1 MMKIALACDHG
12 GFDYKEKL
20 KSVLMSEGYEVKD
33 FGCYSSD
40 SVDYPDMAYPCAKA
54 VASGEAERGIVIC
67 GTGIGVSI
75 VANKVE
81 GIRCALCSDL
91 FSAEATRQHNDS
103 NMLAMGGR
111 VISEELMLK
120 IAKVWLET
128 PFSQDERHI
137 RRIEKVM
144 DIDKHR

>member
-20 KSVLMSEGYEVKD
+20 KAVLLEEGYEVTD
-33 FGCYSSD
+33 FGCMSAD
-40 SVDYPDMAYPCAKA
+40 SVDYPEMAYPCAKA
-54 VASGEAERGIVIC
+54 VSNREADRGIVIC

-91 FSAEATRQHNDS
+91 FSAQATREHNDS

-111 VISEELMLK
+111 VISEELMLQ

-128 PFSQDERHI
+128 PFSNDERHM
-137 RRIEKVM
+137 RRIAKVM
-144 DIDKHR
+144 EIDKHR

>member
-1 MMKIALACDHG
+1 MMKVALACDHG

-20 KSVLMSEGYEVKD
+20 KAVLVEQGYEVTD
-33 FGCYSSD
+33 FGCHSKD
-40 SVDYPDMAYPCAKA
+40 AVDYPEMAYPCAKA
-54 VASGEAERGIVIC
+54 VANGEVDCGIVIC

-75 VANKVE
+75 VANKVN

-91 FSAEATRQHNDS
+91 FSAQATREHNDS

-111 VISEELMLK
+111 VISEELMLE

-128 PFSQDERHI
+128 PFSNDERHM
-137 RRIEKVM
+137 RRIEKM
-144 DIDKHR
+144 MNIEKTR

>member
-12 GFDYKEKL
+12 GFDYKETL
-20 KSVLMSEGYEVKD
+20 KATLLKEGYEVKD
-33 FGCYSSD
+33 FGCYSAE
-40 SVDYPDMAYPCAKA
+40 SVDYPEMAYPCAKA
-54 VASGEAERGIVIC
+54 VSNGEADRGIVIC

-91 FSAEATRQHNDS
+91 FSAQATREHNDS

-111 VISEELMLK
+111 VISEEMMLK

-128 PFSQDERHI
+128 PFSNDERHM
-137 RRIEKVM
+137 RRIAKVM

>member
-1 MMKIALACDHG
+1 MMKVALACDHG

-20 KSVLMSEGYEVKD
+20 KAVLVSEGYEVTD
-33 FGCYSSD
+33 FGCYSAA
-40 SVDYPDMAYPCAKA
+40 SVDYPEMAYPCAKA
-54 VASGEAERGIVIC
+54 VSKGEADRGIVIC

-91 FSAEATRQHNDS
+91 FSAQATREHNDS

-128 PFSQDERHI
+128 PFSNDERHM
-137 RRIEKVM
+137 RRIEKM
-144 DIDKHR
+144 MNIDKNR

>member
-12 GFDYKEKL
+12 GFNYKEKL
-20 KSVLMSEGYEVKD
+20 KSVLLSEGYEVKD
-33 FGCYSSD
+33 FGCYSAD

-54 VASGEAERGIVIC
+54 VSAQEVDRGIVIC

-75 VANKVE
+75 VSNKVE

-91 FSAEATRQHNDS
+91 FSAQATREHNDS

-111 VISEELMLK
+111 VISEEMMLK

-128 PFSQDERHI
+128 PFSNDERHL
-137 RRIEKVM
+137 RRIAKVM
-144 DIDKHR
+144 EIDQHR

>member
-1 MMKIALACDHG
+1 MMKVALACDHG

-20 KSVLMSEGYEVKD
+20 KTVLVSEGYEVTD
-33 FGCYSSD
+33 FGCYSTA
-40 SVDYPDMAYPCAKA
+40 SVDYPEMAYPCAKA
-54 VASGEAERGIVIC
+54 VSNGEADRGIVIC

-91 FSAEATRQHNDS
+91 FSAQATREHNDS

-111 VISEELMLK
+111 VISEELMLQ

-128 PFSQDERHI
+128 PFSNDERHM
-137 RRIEKVM
+137 RRIEKM
-144 DIDKHR
+144 MNIDKNR

>member
-12 GFDYKEKL
+12 GFDYKETL
-20 KSVLMSEGYEVKD
+20 KHVLVNQGYEVKD
-33 FGCYSSD
+33 FGCCSAD
-40 SVDYPDMAYPCAKA
+40 SVDYPEMAYPCAKA
-54 VASGEAERGIVIC
+54 VSKGEADRGIVIC

-91 FSAEATRQHNDS
+91 FSAQATREHNDS

-111 VISEELMLK
+111 VISKDLMLE

-128 PFSQDERHI
+128 PFSQDERHM
-137 RRIEKVM
+137 RRIAKVM
-144 DIDKHR
+144 EIDKHR

>member
-1 MMKIALACDHG
+1 MKIALACDHG

-20 KSVLMSEGYEVKD
+20 KSVLLSEGYEVSD
-33 FGCYSSD
+33 FGCYSAD
-40 SVDYPDMAYPCAKA
+40 SVDYPEMAYPCAKA
-54 VASGEAERGIVIC
+54 VSNKEADRGIVIC

-91 FSAEATRQHNDS
+91 FSAQATREHNDS

-111 VISEELMLK
+111 VISEEMMLK

-128 PFSQDERHI
+128 PFSNDERHL
-137 RRIEKVM
+137 RRIAKVM
-144 DIDKHR
+144 EIDQHR

>member
-20 KSVLMSEGYEVKD
+20 KSVLLSEGYEVSD
-33 FGCYSSD
+33 FGCYSAD
-40 SVDYPDMAYPCAKA
+40 SVDYPEMAYPCAKA
-54 VASGEAERGIVIC
+54 VSNKEADRGIVIC

-91 FSAEATRQHNDS
+91 FSAQATREHNDS

-111 VISEELMLK
+111 VISEEMMLK

-128 PFSQDERHI
+128 PFSNDERHL
-137 RRIEKVM
+137 RRIAKVM
-144 DIDKHR
+144 EIDQHR

>member
-20 KSVLMSEGYEVKD
+20 KSVLLSEGYEVSD
-33 FGCYSSD
+33 FGCYSAD
-40 SVDYPDMAYPCAKA
+40 SVDYPEMAYPCAKA
-54 VASGEAERGIVIC
+54 VSNKEADRGIVIC

-91 FSAEATRQHNDS
+91 FSAQATREHNDS

-111 VISEELMLK
+111 VISEQMMLK

-128 PFSQDERHI
+128 PFSNDERHL
-137 RRIEKVM
+137 RRIAKVM
-144 DIDKHR
+144 EIDQHR

>member
-12 GFDYKEKL
+12 GFDYKETL
-20 KSVLMSEGYEVKD
+20 KRTLINEGYEVID
-33 FGCYSSD
+33 FGCGSCA

-54 VASGEAERGIVIC
+54 VSNGEADRGIVIC

-75 VANKVE
+75 VANKVK

-91 FSAEATRQHNDS
+91 FSAQATREHNDS

-128 PFSQDERHI
+128 PFSNDERHM
-137 RRIEKVM
+137 RRIAKVM
-144 DIDKHR
+144 EIDQHR

>member
-20 KSVLMSEGYEVKD
+20 KSVLLSEGYEVKD
-33 FGCYSSD
+33 FGCYSAD

-54 VASGEAERGIVIC
+54 VSSQEADRGIVIC

-91 FSAEATRQHNDS
+91 FSAQATREHNDS

-111 VISEELMLK
+111 VISEEMMLK

-128 PFSQDERHI
+128 PFSNDERHL
-137 RRIEKVM
+137 RRIAKVM
-144 DIDKHR
+144 DIDHHR

>member
-20 KSVLMSEGYEVKD
+20 KSVLLSEGYEVSD
-33 FGCYSSD
+33 FGCYSAD
-40 SVDYPDMAYPCAKA
+40 SVDYPEMAYPCAKA
-54 VASGEAERGIVIC
+54 VSNKEADRGIVIC

-75 VANKVE
+75 VSNKVE

-91 FSAEATRQHNDS
+91 FSAQATREHNDS

-111 VISEELMLK
+111 VISEEMMLK

-128 PFSQDERHI
+128 PFSNDERHL
-137 RRIEKVM
+137 RRIAKVM
-144 DIDKHR
+144 EIDQHR

>member
-1 MMKIALACDHG
+1 MMKIAMACDHG

-20 KSVLMSEGYEVKD
+20 KSVLLAEGYEVVD
-33 FGCYSSD
+33 YGCHSSA

-54 VASGEAERGIVIC
+54 VGNKEVDRGIVIC

-81 GIRCALCSDL
+81 GVRCALVSDL
-91 FSAEATRQHNDS
+91 FSAQATREHNDS

-111 VISEELMLK
+111 VISEELMLQ

-128 PFSQDERHI
+128 PFSNDERHL
-137 RRIEKVM
+137 RRIAKVT
-144 DIDKHR
+144 DIDHHR

>member
-12 GFDYKEKL
+12 GFDYKETL
-20 KSVLMSEGYEVKD
+20 KKVLLDQGYEVKD
-33 FGCYSSD
+33 FGCFSKD
-40 SVDYPDMAYPCAKA
+40 SVDYPEMAYPCAKA
-54 VASGEAERGIVIC
+54 VSKGEADRGIVIC

-91 FSAEATRQHNDS
+91 FSAQATREHNDS

-111 VISEELMLK
+111 VISEELMLE

-128 PFSQDERHI
+128 PFSKDERHM
-137 RRIEKVM
+137 RRIAKVM
-144 DIDKHR
+144 EIDKHR

>member
-1 MMKIALACDHG
+1 MMKVALACDHG

-20 KSVLMSEGYEVKD
+20 KAVLVEQGYEVTD
-33 FGCYSSD
+33 FGCHSKD
-40 SVDYPDMAYPCAKA
+40 AVDYPEMAYPCAKA
-54 VASGEAERGIVIC
+54 IAAGEADRGIVIC

-75 VANKVE
+75 VANKVN

-91 FSAEATRQHNDS
+91 FSAQATREHNDS

-111 VISEELMLK
+111 VISEELMLE

-128 PFSQDERHI
+128 PFSNDARHI
-137 RRIEKVM
+137 RRIEKM
-144 DIDKHR
+144 MNIEKTR

>member
-20 KSVLMSEGYEVKD
+20 KSVLLSEGYEVSD
-33 FGCYSSD
+33 FGCYSAD
-40 SVDYPDMAYPCAKA
+40 SVDYPEMAYPCAKA
-54 VASGEAERGIVIC
+54 VSNKEADRGIVIC

-91 FSAEATRQHNDS
+91 FSAQATREHNDS

-111 VISEELMLK
+111 VISEEMMLK

-128 PFSQDERHI
+128 PFLNDERHL
-137 RRIEKVM
+137 RRIAKVM
-144 DIDKHR
+144 EIDQHR